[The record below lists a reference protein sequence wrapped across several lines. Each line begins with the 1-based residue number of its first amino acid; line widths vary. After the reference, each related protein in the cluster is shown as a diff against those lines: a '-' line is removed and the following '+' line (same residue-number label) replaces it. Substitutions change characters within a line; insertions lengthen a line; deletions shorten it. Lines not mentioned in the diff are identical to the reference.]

1 MVEIV
6 TESLATKYRPIKM
19 KDVIG
24 QEDFKNMV
32 RTIQKTGVVP
42 KAVLF
47 TGDTGKGKTTLARV
61 LARYINKVTEISQ
74 ANDIFEYNIGVNG
87 TADDIRDLVS
97 KLRFMPRNPSHK
109 SIYILDEVHRLTKT
123 SASALLKEIE
133 EPPSH
138 VVFLLCTN
146 EPDAL
151 LQTIRNR
158 CEKVNLAPYTN
169 EEIMELLKRIC
180 QGEKVDL
187 EDKYLEIII
196 EGCAGQLREAV
207 VTLQAVFNQIKAG
220 GELSKE
226 QLENLIE
233 KTTKYDIF
241 KNVNRFLISWYT
253 GNMQIAVQEIIKCQD
268 CAALLDFALNTNRYF
283 IRYFFQ
289 PDKITNEE
297 FSFYATPQV
306 VRNTAEIILQ
316 KFEKVKEGLAKK
328 VIPFIAIKIQE
339 SLLEAKQKSLI
350 PAFNNQ
356 DILMN
361 CISSTYSYITTIRN
375 KGTI

>member
-1 MVEIV
+1 MVEMV
-6 TESLATKYRPIKM
+6 TESLATKYRPVKM

-32 RTIQKTGVVP
+32 KTIQKTGVVP

-61 LARYINKVTEISQ
+61 LARYINKVNDITQ

-97 KLRFMPRNPSHK
+97 KLRYMPRNPAHK

-158 CEKVNLAPYTN
+158 CEKVNLVPYTN

-180 QGEKVDL
+180 TGENVSLD
-187 EDKYLEIII
+187 DKYLEIII
-196 EGCAGQLREAV
+196 EGCGGQLREAI

-220 GELSKE
+220 GEISDE
-226 QLENLIE
+226 QLESLIE
-233 KTTKYDIF
+233 KTTKYDVF

-253 GNMQIAVQEIIKCQD
+253 GNMKIAIQEILKCKD
-268 CAALLDFALNTNRYF
+268 GSAMLDFALSTNRYF

-289 PDKITNEE
+289 PENISNEE
-297 FSFYATPQV
+297 FSFFVTPQSA
-306 VRNTAEIILQ
+306 RNTADIIIQ
-316 KFEKVKEGLAKK
+316 KFEKVKEGLGKK
-328 VIPFIAIKIQE
+328 VVPFISTKIQE

-350 PAFNNQ
+350 QAFNTQ

-361 CISSTYSYITTIRN
+361 CISSTYSYITNIRN
-375 KGTI
+375 KGGM

>member
-97 KLRFMPRNPSHK
+97 KLRYMPRNPSHK

-158 CEKVNLAPYTN
+158 CEKVNLAPYTHD
-169 EEIMELLKRIC
+169 EIMQLLTKIC
-180 QGEKVDL
+180 TEENVSIDNKFI
-187 EDKYLEIII
+187 EIII
-196 EGCAGQLREAV
+196 EGCGGQLREAL
-207 VTLQAVFNQIKAG
+207 VTLQAVFNQVKANADISD
-220 GELSKE
+220 ESLKV
-226 QLENLIE
+226 LIE
-233 KTTKYDIF
+233 KTTRYDIF
-241 KNVNRFLISWYT
+241 RNVNRFLIAWYT
-253 GNMQIAVQEIIKCQD
+253 GNMQIAIQEILKCQD
-268 CAALLDFALNTNRYF
+268 CSALLDFCLTTNRHF
-283 IRYFFQ
+283 IKYFFK
-289 PDKITNEE
+289 PENLSNED
-297 FSFYATPQV
+297 FNFFATPQV
-306 VRNTAEIILQ
+306 ARDTADVIIQ
-316 KFEKVKEGLAKK
+316 KFEKVKEGLSKK
-328 VIPFIAIKIQE
+328 VIPYISTKIQE
-339 SLLEAKQKSLI
+339 SLLDAKQKSLI
-350 PAFNNQ
+350 PAFNTQ
-356 DILMN
+356 DVLMN
-361 CISSTYSYITTIRN
+361 CISSTHTYISTIRN
-375 KGTI
+375 KGSA